1 MAPTQPGQ
9 TLYYNKPEDW
19 RYFRT
24 LAEFSAAT
32 GQEKHG
38 VELDFDIFE
47 KMTPPDPAPQAR
59 HTVYHAMDLNFRL
72 KPNTKAIDAA
82 SSCPPSTTTPA
93 APRSRCSN

>member
-1 MAPTQPGQ
+1 MAPTQQGQ

-47 KMTPPDPAPQAR
+47 KMTPPDAAPKPATA
-59 HTVYHAMDLNFRL
+59 
-72 KPNTKAIDAA
+72 
-82 SSCPPSTTTPA
+82 STTRWT
-93 APRSRCSN
+93 